1 MCDGVSRDGAELRR
15 RTKVTLAVTL
25 GFILVIGSVVG
36 WGAAKFLI
44 NLEDHEPSVTLP
56 ETGKLKKKTNQTT
69 GSKRNAPA
77 QTGSYTLPVDS
88 YAPDAIYD
96 IAQWSQGEQYSGYI
110 DAVFVNGVPLP
121 KDGSY
126 QFSPRDVIAMKGWT
140 GEVKVGIKL
149 PYVIASACGKIVG
162 HARVTGPHPDVAK
175 AVHRNLTVSGWRF
188 RIASN
193 SLPNCANWALR
204 VWGVAPGRTRLVLPL
219 NSHLSISGPVWAA
232 VPESNAGKIVKFEN
246 PDPLTVKKMMPLRSL
261 TLTVK
266 AKQLNMR
273 SCGDV

>member
-1 MCDGVSRDGAELRR
+1 MRDGVSRDGAELRR
-15 RTKVTLAVTL
+15 RRKVTLAVTL
-25 GFILVIGSVVG
+25 GLILVIGSVVG

-44 NLEDHEPSVTLP
+44 NLEDQGPSVTLP
-56 ETGKLKKKTNQTT
+56 ETGKHKKKTNQTT

-77 QTGSYTLPVDS
+77 QMGSHTLPVDS

-110 DAVFVNGVPLP
+110 DAVFVNGVPIP

-126 QFSPRDVIAMKGWT
+126 QFAPRDGIEMKGWT

-175 AVHRNLTVSGWRF
+175 AVHGNLTVSGWRL

-232 VPESNAGKIVKFEN
+232 VPESNAGKIAKFEN

-261 TLTVK
+261 ALTVK